1 MYLANVISA
10 VSHLNIHPAFFKYF
24 VNSDIIV
31 VKKEKSIKNLLTFGV
46 LMLILVLNKDKI
58 VGERLDVQID

>member
-31 VKKEKSIKNLLTFGV
+31 VKKKSLL
-46 LMLILVLNKDKI
+46 KI
-58 VGERLDVQID
+58 Y